1 MNLEPAVFNPAEPLA
16 DYNVFDSN
24 RGLRDALNFNAPALA
39 NNQLPALGSRLPA
52 LGARR
57 SALGEM
63 LLRADMQTHA
73 RLANRHPP
81 TLQMPDGC
89 RPVLAPSFPERSPVD
104 RQCDASISA
113 STMRQ

>member
-1 MNLEPAVFNPAEPLA
+1 MNLEPVTFIQAEPLA

-39 NNQLPALGSRLPA
+39 NNQLPAP
-52 LGARR
+52 
-57 SALGEM
+57 GER
-63 LLRADMQTHA
+63 LLRADMQAHA
-73 RLANRHPP
+73 RLVNRHPP
-81 TLQMPDGC
+81 TLQMPDRC

-104 RQCDASISA
+104 RQCDAPISA